1 MEEFAKKK
9 VNSADN
15 FVRFFRRYA
24 ENSKVGMCMKRYS
37 VSSQVL
43 MSSFAIILLASLS
56 FSCKNNVN
64 TMLDDYNG
72 HYEPATNPALVKNPG
87 QAGFKEEDM
96 LSDIYTENSDG
107 SIHIAG
113 PFNCKSY
120 EWKFY
125 KTENNI
131 KRESGPSALDTTL
144 IEITDKLDFFPSS
157 GKDKR
162 EFRFY
167 IPKSQLGP
175 NDFLGPGTYILKLT
189 VIGNNNITYTDWCL
203 VIIYEQIYGKE
214 NFFKEE

>member
-1 MEEFAKKK
+1 
-9 VNSADN
+9 
-15 FVRFFRRYA
+15 
-24 ENSKVGMCMKRYS
+24 MKRFG
-37 VSSQVL
+37 VSMHFF
-43 MSSFAIILLASLS
+43 MSSLVLLLLLG
-56 FSCKNNVN
+56 FFPSCKNDVN

-72 HYEPATNPALVKNPG
+72 HYEPATNLELIKNPG
-87 QAGFKEEDM
+87 DKGFKEEDM
-96 LSDIYTENSDG
+96 LSDIYAENSDG

-131 KRESGPSALDTTL
+131 NRESGPSAIDTTL
-144 IEITDKLDFFPSS
+144 IDITDKLDFFPNS

-167 IPKSQLGP
+167 IPKSQLAP
-175 NDFLGPGTYILKLT
+175 KEFLGPGTYILKLT